1 MAISSYRSSFFLVL
15 ALMDINDNTD
25 ENTRQS
31 ATIEVNSSIKLFS
44 DLFVRC
50 KDVIMNKQKP
60 SKFAEVFKICCD
72 VLFAT
77 GENYYQGLVENFED
91 FDDTVP

>member
-1 MAISSYRSSFFLVL
+1 ME
-15 ALMDINDNTD
+15 INDNTD

-31 ATIEVNSSIKLFS
+31 ATIEVNSSIRLFS

-60 SKFAEVFKICCD
+60 NRFAEVFNMCCD

-77 GENYYQGLVENFED
+77 RWNYYNILVDD
-91 FDDTVP
+91 FDKDDF

>member
-1 MAISSYRSSFFLVL
+1 MFF
-15 ALMDINDNTD
+15 ALIDINDNTD
-25 ENTRQS
+25 EKTKHN

-60 SKFAEVFKICCD
+60 SKFAEVFNMCCE

-77 GENYYQGLVENFED
+77 GGNYYQELVENFED
-91 FDDTVP
+91 FE